1 MDEAGFLWI
10 NLEED
15 ADLVELAIGKMNILV
30 DVKMISG
37 CFKDFKK
44 NIRSLSLS
52 TYMSGRRCSC
62 FMAL

>member
-1 MDEAGFLWI
+1 MKLVFYIWI

-30 DVKMISG
+30 EVKIISG
-37 CFKDFKK
+37 CFKDFT

-52 TYMSGRRCSC
+52 TYMSRRRCSC